1 MTPCPFEQS
10 RARRARQAARARA
23 ELASAHAG
31 RAARRARLACVPA
44 AALAGG
50 VLVYLGWVLATA
62 RGLLAG

>member
-1 MTPCPFEQS
+1 MTPCPFTQTD
-10 RARRARQAARARA
+10 ARRRRQAARARE
-23 ELASAHAG
+23 ELASSHAG

-62 RGLLAG
+62 RGLLGG